1 MRPCTPRSLPPDG
14 TIFASYP
21 LIDNDI
27 HYGYTF
33 SEWIFTMNRRFF
45 TARGS
50 VSARQVLRRGSAAM
64 ATAALMGGATLIPS
78 TSVAFAQDGDGAK
91 QVELTKSGHIPGNE
105 SEKPTVGKDVKYKTK
120 SGKTNPHPCAGKKLI
135 YQFHNDF
142 IYGTRDR
149 TNSEKGEL
157 AVMAVD
163 GQQVVNQNTVC
174 FRLPVD
180 ANKDGK
186 DLTRKKLPLDPKDP
200 ETYKFLG
207 NKDDIVWL
215 APQQPENWLDD
226 NRPTYAGIGAF
237 DPHHEGTPVKKTDK
251 EKGTKGDFV
260 GDEMH
265 FDIVKYSGPGDMH
278 VFASRPGR
286 ADRLFSVKKG
296 QKKLPS
302 FAYGVNGH
310 GHWNTAFTKPGIYTL
325 TVKGWVE
332 NKDGTKEETKPT
344 QVRWLVG
351 TDKEV
356 GLPEGTTTDLRE
368 VKSSP
373 ADDNSSNGADKP
385 NESGKAS
392 ESDKPSDSKASGTTP
407 SPSTENGES
416 DSNSGNDSGKS
427 DQTGADTTGT
437 NTEPAPTCSEEDK
450 VDEETAKALANK
462 PQNFIE
468 KGHIDMALDEGKK
481 KKFETR
487 IHVDGSDGKTTNYRS
502 GSFAFLVPDTRK
514 EKFPNGFG
522 EKLGLKQDEIWY
534 LPQVQDQNAP
544 WPGFS
549 TQKLGVNW
557 SQNSQGVKVTM
568 DKKSGPGDVVSW
580 NDNVG
585 SSTVIFSSKEPSKEF
600 PLIENSHV
608 HMNWGFTK
616 PGIYRVVFNMK
627 GKDDKGKEIN
637 EPLDAVFLVGKDAI
651 EKARDLKKKGYPCID
666 GAGVDGTAI
675 GGDSNDPNGGGT
687 DGDGSTDSTE
697 GDAESDGDQPAGADT
712 DEGAGK
718 GDDGSG
724 EAGGNS
730 EEGEDGSREGLLAST
745 GIGSM
750 GVIVTLLAGLVAMLV
765 GAGVMM
771 NRQTQQ
777 MVLQHKETMMRNRKG
792 RS

>member
-1 MRPCTPRSLPPDG
+1 
-14 TIFASYP
+14 
-21 LIDNDI
+21 
-27 HYGYTF
+27 
-33 SEWIFTMNRRFF
+33 MNRRFF

-50 VSARQVLRRGSAAM
+50 VSARQGLRRGSAAM
-64 ATAALMGGATLIPS
+64 ATAALMGGAMLIPT
-78 TSVAFAQDGDGAK
+78 TSVAFAQDGDK
-91 QVELTKSGHIPGNE
+91 EVKLTKSGHIPGNE
-105 SEKPTVGKDVKYKTK
+105 SEGPTVGDDVKYKTK
-120 SGKTNPHPCAGKKLI
+120 SGKTKPHPCAGKKLI
-135 YQFHNDF
+135 YQFHNDY

-163 GQQVVNQNTVC
+163 GQQVVNQDKLC

-180 ANKDGK
+180 ANKKGEDV
-186 DLTRKKLPLDPKDP
+186 TRRKLPLTPDDPKP
-200 ETYKFLG
+200 FEFLG
-207 NKDDIVWL
+207 NDGDTIWM
-215 APQQPENWLDD
+215 APRQPDWTDEW
-226 NRPTYAGIGAF
+226 RPTYAGIGAF
-237 DPHHEGTPVKKTDK
+237 DTHHEGTKYV
-251 EKGTKGDFV
+251 KGDFV
-260 GDEMH
+260 GDKMH
-265 FDIVKYSGPGDMH
+265 FDITKYSGPGDMH
-278 VFASRPGR
+278 VFADIPGR
-286 ADRLFSVKKG
+286 ADRLFSIKKDE
-296 QKKLPS
+296 KKLPS
-302 FAYGVNGH
+302 FAYGAGGH

-344 QVRWLVG
+344 KITWLVG
-351 TDKEV
+351 NDKEV
-356 GLPEGTTTDLRE
+356 GLPDGTTKNLRE

-373 ADDNSSNGADKP
+373 VDDNSGNSTDKP
-385 NESGKAS
+385 TDSGKAS
-392 ESDKPSDSKASGTTP
+392 EPDKPSDSKASGTMP
-407 SPSTENGES
+407 SPSTENGKG
-416 DSNSGNDSGKS
+416 DNNSGKNSGKS

-437 NTEPAPTCSEEDK
+437 NTGLAPTCSEEDK

-468 KGHIDMALDEGKK
+468 EGHIDMALDRDDKQNLDA
-481 KKFETR
+481 R
-487 IHVDGSDGKTTNYRS
+487 IHVDGTDGKTRNYRS
-502 GSFAFLVPDTRK
+502 GSFALVVSDARK

-522 EKLGLKQDEIWY
+522 EKLGLNQDDIWY
-534 LPQVQDQNAP
+534 LPQVQDQDAP

-549 TQKLGVNW
+549 TQKLGVDW
-557 SQNSQGVKVTM
+557 SQNSQGIKVTM

-580 NDNVG
+580 SDHFDRPTINF
-585 SSTVIFSSKEPSKEF
+585 STKDPSKEF
-600 PLIENSHV
+600 PLDENSHV

-627 GKDDKGKEIN
+627 GKDKNGKEIN

-651 EKARDLKKKGYPCID
+651 EKAKDLKAKGYPCID

>member
-1 MRPCTPRSLPPDG
+1 
-14 TIFASYP
+14 
-21 LIDNDI
+21 
-27 HYGYTF
+27 
-33 SEWIFTMNRRFF
+33 MNRRFF

-50 VSARQVLRRGSAAM
+50 VSARQGLRRGSATM
-64 ATAALMGGATLIPS
+64 ATAALMGGAMLIPS
-78 TSVAFAQDGDGAK
+78 TSVAFAEDGDGANEVK
-91 QVELTKSGHIPGNE
+91 LTKSGHIPGNE
-105 SEKPTVGKDVKYKTK
+105 SPDVRVGKNVKYETK
-120 SGKTNPHPCAGKKLI
+120 SGKTKKHPCAGKKLV
-135 YQFHNDF
+135 YQFHNDY

-180 ANKDGK
+180 ADKEGK

-200 ETYKFLG
+200 EPLSFLG
-207 NKDDIVWL
+207 KDGDIMWI
-215 APQQPENWLDD
+215 APRQAEDWTSGQ
-226 NRPTYAGIGAF
+226 RPTYAGIGAF
-237 DPHHEGTPVKKTDK
+237 DPHHEGTPYK
-251 EKGTKGDFV
+251 KGDFV
-260 GDEMH
+260 GDKMR
-265 FDIVKYSGPGDMH
+265 FDIVNYSGPGDMH
-278 VFASRPGR
+278 VFADIPGR
-286 ADRLFSVKKG
+286 AERLFSVKKDE
-296 QKKLPS
+296 KKLPS
-302 FAYGVNGH
+302 FTYNAGGH

-325 TVKGWVE
+325 TVKGSVE

-344 QVRWLVG
+344 KVRWLVG

-356 GLPEGTTTDLRE
+356 GLPDGTTKNLNKVT
-368 VKSSP
+368 SSP
-373 ADDNSSNGADKP
+373 AEDSSDNSADKP
-385 NESGKAS
+385 S
-392 ESDKPSDSKASGTTP
+392 ELEKPSESKASDATP
-407 SPSTENGES
+407 APSTS
-416 DSNSGNDSGKS
+416 NDSDETGKGNENT
-427 DQTGADTTGT
+427 DQTGTDTTGS

-468 KGHIDMALDEGKK
+468 KGHIDMALDEKPK
-481 KKFETR
+481 RFTTQ
-487 IHVDGSDGKTTNYRS
+487 IHVDGSDGKTRNYRS
-502 GSFAFLVPDTRK
+502 GSFAFVVPDARK
-514 EKFPNGFG
+514 ESLPKGFG
-522 EKLGLKQDEIWY
+522 NKLGLSQDDLY
-534 LPQVQDQNAP
+534 LLPEVQDHNAP

-549 TQKLGVNW
+549 TEKLGVDW
-557 SQNSQGVKVTM
+557 SQNHQGVKVTM
-568 DKKSGPGDVVSW
+568 EKKSGPGEIVSW
-580 NDNVG
+580 NDKFGNAQINF
-585 SSTVIFSSKEPSKEF
+585 STKDPNKEF
-600 PLIENSHV
+600 ILKENSHV

-627 GKDDKGKEIN
+627 GTDSEGKEIN
-637 EPLDAVFLVGKDAI
+637 EPLDAVFLVGKEAI
-651 EKARDLKKKGYPCID
+651 EKAKDLKKKGYPCID
-666 GAGVDGTAI
+666 GDGVDGSAI
-675 GGDSNDPNGGGT
+675 GGTDTNPKGGGT
-687 DGDGSTDSTE
+687 DDDGSTDSTE
-697 GDAESDGDQPAGADT
+697 GDAESDGDQPAAADT

-724 EAGGNS
+724 EAGGSS

>member
-1 MRPCTPRSLPPDG
+1 
-14 TIFASYP
+14 
-21 LIDNDI
+21 
-27 HYGYTF
+27 
-33 SEWIFTMNRRFF
+33 MNRRFF

-50 VSARQVLRRGSAAM
+50 VSARQGLRRGSAAM
-64 ATAALMGGATLIPS
+64 ATAALMGGAMLIPS
-78 TSVAFAQDGDGAK
+78 TSVAFAEDGDGAK
-91 QVELTKSGHIPGNE
+91 EVKLTKSGHIPGNE
-105 SEKPTVGKDVKYKTK
+105 SPDVRVGKNVKYETK
-120 SGKTNPHPCAGKKLI
+120 SGKTKKHPCAGKKLV
-135 YQFHNDF
+135 YQFHNDY

-149 TNSEKGEL
+149 TNSEKGDL

-186 DLTRKKLPLDPKDP
+186 DLTRKKLPLDPSHPD
-200 ETYKFLG
+200 TFKFLG
-207 NKDDIVWL
+207 DDGDIVWM
-215 APQQPENWLDD
+215 APREPDWTDGTQ
-226 NRPTYAGIGAF
+226 RPTYAGIGAF
-237 DPHHEGTPVKKTDK
+237 DPHHEGTPVKTTDK
-251 EKGTKGDFV
+251 ENGIKGDFV
-260 GDEMH
+260 GDKMH
-265 FDIVKYSGPGDMH
+265 FDIVKFDGPGDMH
-278 VFASRPGR
+278 VFSDRPGR
-286 ADRLFSVKKG
+286 PAEMLFSARKNEKKH
-296 QKKLPS
+296 QS
-302 FAYGVNGH
+302 FTYGVNGH

-325 TVKGWVE
+325 TLKGWVE
-332 NKDGTKEETKPT
+332 NKDGTKEVTKPT
-344 QVRWLVG
+344 KITWLVG
-351 TDKEV
+351 SDKQV
-356 GLPEGTTTDLRE
+356 GLPDGTTKNLNKVTSGP
-368 VKSSP
+368 V
-373 ADDNSSNGADKP
+373 DDNANNGADKP
-385 NESGKAS
+385 SESDKAS
-392 ESDKPSDSKASGTTP
+392 ESEKPSNSKVSGTTP
-407 SPSTENGES
+407 SPSTENGAG
-416 DSNSGNDSGKS
+416 DSNSGKDSGKS
-427 DQTGADTTGT
+427 DLTGADTTGT

-468 KGHIDMALDEGKK
+468 NGHIDMALDNEPKPY
-481 KKFETR
+481 TAQ
-487 IHVDGSDGKTTNYRS
+487 IHVDGSDGETTNYRS

-514 EKFPNGFG
+514 EKFPDGFG
-522 EKLGLKQDEIWY
+522 EKLGLKQDDIWY

-557 SQNSQGVKVTM
+557 SQNKQGVKVTM
-568 DKKSGPGDVVSW
+568 DKKAGPGEIVSW
-580 NDNVG
+580 SDH
-585 SSTVIFSSKEPSKEF
+585 FSSPTINFSTKEPNKEF
-600 PLIENSHV
+600 QLIENSHV

-627 GKDDKGKEIN
+627 GTDSEGKEIN

-651 EKARDLKKKGYPCID
+651 EKAKDLKKKGYPCID
-666 GAGVDGTAI
+666 GDGVDGSAI
-675 GGDSNDPNGGGT
+675 GGTDTDPKGGDT

-697 GDAESDGDQPAGADT
+697 GDAESDGDQPAAADT

-750 GVIVTLLAGLVAMLV
+750 GVIVTLLSGLVAMLV